1 MRLHNIG
8 YYSNCRVSQP
18 LISLHNRLTGVEV
31 IIERVVRVLLVIAS
45 ALARR
50 SVDDALAAERA
61 AVLQAIRPCAGQL
74 VVVALRYRVGLAAL
88 Q

>member
-8 YYSNCRVSQP
+8 YYSNCSVSQP
-18 LISLHNRLTGVEV
+18 LTSLHNRLTGVEV

-50 SVDDALAAERA
+50 SVDDALAAERT
-61 AVLQAIRPCAGQL
+61 AVLQAVRQL
-74 VVVALRYRVGLAAL
+74 VVVALRYRVRLAAL

>member
-1 MRLHNIG
+1 M
-8 YYSNCRVSQP
+8 
-18 LISLHNRLTGVEV
+18 EV
-31 IIERVVRVLLVIAS
+31 IIERVVLVLLIIAS

-61 AVLQAIRPCAGQL
+61 AVLQAVRPCAGQL
-74 VVVALRYRVGLAAL
+74 VVVALRYRVGLATL